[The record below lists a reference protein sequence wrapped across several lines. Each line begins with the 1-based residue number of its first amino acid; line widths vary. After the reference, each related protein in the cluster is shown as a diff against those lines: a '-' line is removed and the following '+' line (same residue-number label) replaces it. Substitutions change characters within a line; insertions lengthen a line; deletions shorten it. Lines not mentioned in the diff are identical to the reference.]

1 VIPLFW
7 QFVLM
12 GGLCGAFCFVVGWVA
27 RGRTEGAEC
36 SPSPKD
42 PLWPSSPPDQKCRQ
56 CGSVG
61 YSLDEFLSPHTGL
74 CSKCSQS
81 YAPLDL
87 RTGNRALQRAETS
100 VQREIEN
107 ASVFQTSTGETIES
121 PRPWDK
127 NLQKFG
133 GPQSIPYEELEGMFL
148 DQFLI
153 RFFHSLMPQPGGFFW
168 TDIHNDKTRQPWEIF
183 TGACAW
189 AKEMPLLFEQMTGY
203 ALNEIQLNNAIAEYA
218 CRLSKSP
225 RADTPGPH
233 ETMETP
239 HQSYTGI

>member
-1 VIPLFW
+1 VISLALIFAALIGFAAGYW
-7 QFVLM
+7 TKMKVHEMWIVDKLAT
-12 GGLCGAFCFVVGWVA
+12 GDTSGSTCTRGANH
-27 RGRTEGAEC
+27 EGPCNGFPTPAC
-36 SPSPKD
+36 PA
-42 PLWPSSPPDQKCRQ
+42 WRQ
-56 CGSVG
+56 EIDWRQEIGI
-61 YSLDEFLSPHTGL
+61 
-74 CSKCSQS
+74 
-81 YAPLDL
+81 APV
-87 RTGNRALQRAETS
+87 TLQP
-100 VQREIEN
+100 
-107 ASVFQTSTGETIES
+107 VFQTQSGQSIES

-153 RFFHSLMPQPGGFFW
+153 RFFHSLMPQSPRWLDCIAKG
-168 TDIHNDKTRQPWEIF
+168 RSPWEHF
-183 TGACAW
+183 SEMNAW

-218 CRLSKSP
+218 RRLSKSS

-233 ETMETP
+233 ETMESP